1 MTVIRVDRRGIA
13 EQVRL
18 PLIGVAA
25 DEAIEIVETHSS
37 RPLIEWPRLARLEI
51 RGVVVLAKPGCPIAI
66 VLQYL
71 ANRCLVPSHEA
82 VIARKARRLLGDD
95 PEAHR
100 VMIAT
105 SDDRRPGRRAKCCRV
120 EVGIAQTVGSDLI
133 QGRRRDDT
141 AERAGNAK

>member
-1 MTVIRVDRRGIA
+1 MA
-13 EQVRL
+13 
-18 PLIGVAA
+18 PLG
-25 DEAIEIVETHSS
+25 
-37 RPLIEWPRLARLEI
+37 
-51 RGVVVLAKPGCPIAI
+51 AKPGCPIAI

-105 SDDRRPGRRAKCCRV
+105 VMIAARV
-120 EVGIAQTVGSDLI
+120 GEQSAVELKLV
-133 QGRRRDDT
+133 
-141 AERAGNAK
+141 